1 MATPIYAAASDYL
14 TWTGAATAPANI
26 TQILRTASLAVR
38 EATEM
43 FYYTVDTNNL
53 PVDTDIKQAFNDAA
67 CCQAAALV
75 ALEYDPTTGGTVTAT
90 VEQGTS
96 IGTAHIT
103 YAAADTLAAVEAKRR
118 AITGLVPEAQRILRN
133 AGVYKT
139 GPWIAG

>member
-1 MATPIYAAASDYL
+1 MATLIYAAASDYL
-14 TWTGAATAPANI
+14 AWTGAATEPANL
-26 TQILRTASLAVR
+26 TQILRAASLAVR
-38 EATEM
+38 EATELD
-43 FYYTVDTNNL
+43 YYPTDGTGL
-53 PVDTDIKQAFNDAA
+53 PSDADKKQAFNDAT

-75 ALEYDPTTGGTVTAT
+75 ALGYDPTTGGTVTAS

-103 YAAADTLAAVEAKRR
+103 YAAADTLAAVEAKQR